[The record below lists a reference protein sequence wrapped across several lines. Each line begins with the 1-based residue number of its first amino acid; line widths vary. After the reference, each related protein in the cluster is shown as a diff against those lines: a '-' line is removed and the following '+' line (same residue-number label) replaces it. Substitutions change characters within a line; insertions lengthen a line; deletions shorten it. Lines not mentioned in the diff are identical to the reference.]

1 LHGKEEPVHKSQLVE
16 WRRDD
21 ILVTFASQK
30 MTLTVTTPDH
40 QVHCTMLNS
49 VLKLFLAPKGPV
61 LGENVRYRSPKV
73 IYLPNKGSF
82 RPPAQIH

>member
-49 VLKLFLAPKGPV
+49 VLELPLPFDRLLQIWLP
-61 LGENVRYRSPKV
+61 SPE
-73 IYLPNKGSF
+73 GS
-82 RPPAQIH
+82 AV